1 MSSYP
6 IDEWTPDIGSAR
18 CLPAYMTIQWR
29 MWRKNTKNRKFRIL
43 FIIKISEPLS
53 MQSFITIVFLIF
65 IKHFKHIMTVNQ
77 YIFLFVH
84 APLQC
89 LVRALA
95 KRSSDHS
102 IHKHVRHFSARALNS
117 IPEYQ
122 LDDGDSDEIS
132 CYYLQQLPV
141 IIISVMQNV
150 SIQSCQWS
158 ESILVYGKWYTWEI
172 ERA

>member
-65 IKHFKHIMTVNQ
+65 IKHFKHIMTVVRRHGNASRTFKIASSQ
-77 YIFLFVH
+77 RWHCRNNEVVPSLSAISTLPWHVH
-84 APLQC
+84 VLCEYNADYTEWIVLRKAGSL
-89 LVRALA
+89 LVMIRQ
-95 KRSSDHS
+95 RMP
-102 IHKHVRHFSARALNS
+102 R
-117 IPEYQ
+117 
-122 LDDGDSDEIS
+122 DSGTNPPDKAE
-132 CYYLQQLPV
+132 L
-141 IIISVMQNV
+141 
-150 SIQSCQWS
+150 
-158 ESILVYGKWYTWEI
+158 
-172 ERA
+172 